1 LKIDGLAMI
10 GVRERI
16 PRSSFDSKYV
26 VDGFGAN
33 DLHYRVRVKF
43 SMYKANPVRPAQS
56 KGAWLELE
64 AWPADG
70 G

>member
-1 LKIDGLAMI
+1 MRLEYGKEFGDQVSNF
-10 GVRERI
+10 GVCI
-16 PRSSFDSKYV
+16 
-26 VDGFGAN
+26 DGFGTN
-33 DLHYRVRVKF
+33 DLHMV
-43 SMYKANPVRPAQS
+43 KANPVRPAQS